1 MIITVKNIIV
11 NVIDKELDIL
21 PEIFGMINVVWR
33 IELFSA

>member
-1 MIITVKNIIV
+1 MIIAVKNIIV

-21 PEIFGMINVVWR
+21 PELFGMINTVWR